1 MMSHLDLLPEPT
13 KALWLKLR
21 DDPLLK
27 GGILIG
33 GTALTLR
40 IGHRRSEDL
49 DFAFLSERLPA
60 AAINLLLRKYPDWIR
75 NDNLL
80 SYEEFQIAGQSLHD
94 YQQDFVSGDA
104 VKITFLAEEK
114 PVWVLLDHKREQP
127 GPLRVATTKE
137 IFGLKCLVSA
147 RRSKSRDHYDLYVLF
162 QEHGFTVSDM
172 VEAFE
177 KANRSA
183 DIDIA
188 FRRLCSGILA
198 PDDEGY
204 EALIENP
211 PSKETLKAYF
221 QELRD
226 RYEIEQ
232 SRILK
237 NQGFATGAPG

>member
-1 MMSHLDLLPEPT
+1 MMSHLDLLPEAT

-21 DDPLLK
+21 DEPLLK

-49 DFAFLSERLPA
+49 DFAFLSERLPH

-114 PVWVLLDHKREQP
+114 PVWAILDHASEHSR
-127 GPLRVATTKE
+127 PLRVATTKE

-162 QEHGFTVSDM
+162 QEHGFGVSDM

-183 DIDIA
+183 EIDIA
-188 FRRLCSGILA
+188 FRRLCSGITA

-211 PSKETLKAYF
+211 PSKEVLKEYF
-221 QELRD
+221 QRLRD

-237 NQGFATGAPG
+237 DR